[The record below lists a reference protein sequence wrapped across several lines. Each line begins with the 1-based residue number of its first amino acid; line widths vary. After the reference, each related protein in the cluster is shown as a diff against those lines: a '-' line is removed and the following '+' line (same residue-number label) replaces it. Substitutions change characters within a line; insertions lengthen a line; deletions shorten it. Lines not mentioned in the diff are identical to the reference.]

1 MSGITKPPGC
11 DKNVDGDQLAALKGM
26 NPEEMK
32 DLINANAGE
41 KCRTELTNSLKTALD
56 RGTSAEIWAQ
66 QQAQA
71 SVSGKAGWSG
81 VEGSA
86 SGSESMSGG
95 AKIGTTNTSDEDS
108 LTKGV
113 SEGCRQT
120 LFNMNN
126 TSSLFSELSCNMK
139 TSESTLR
146 SDVNIGATMNIRTGP
161 TEAMIVYQ
169 DKKVAGIEA
178 NISKMI
184 EQGINNQYSQNVFN
198 NLLKTLDDVDKSFR
212 FDIKNS
218 SFKITN
224 DNRQTIIESNS
235 QEIDDVSKIAEA
247 IKKKAVSQATSDLS
261 NKFQM
266 GAQQT
271 FNLESYVQSK
281 IDDSTLSTAQDIVAA
296 SIDTGVKVELDGS
309 LTLDIKG
316 SLDGVNVDITQG
328 NITELRNELIMKAA
342 IQLGKDLAAEV
353 EQEAATKSTS
363 TSEGSGL
370 ADYQKAIADG
380 LAAQAAALTPPSM
393 LPSFGFGGMFGIA
406 VVLIPLLLIIFLF
419 YKYGYKIAG
428 IALILFGIYL
438 AMAYFI
444 KIPPFSKEKND
455 VSEEIFKN
463 VMNFYIQPRRLTL
476 FNNFIDRV
484 RNERNSPNLKDSY
497 VQDLDNLINWMDSA
511 GKTSNKLSTIPPVLQ
526 SAFMSGWWVFT
537 IYQLEL
543 DTYNGLINMLQD
555 LSAYNGVGNVDVKVY
570 INPILPILIEEM
582 QKLTFQY
589 AVPGMRLAKVE
600 YDLAIT
606 ALRESLI
613 PDNNNWIE
621 FKADYNDWVAR
632 GRPSFGLDFKGAI
645 GKGTSADTWSQQASW
660 AEQHPTQYADG
671 TVHQDYWAEQHP
683 EETHT
688 SNWAEQHP
696 GFELESGVDIE
707 PARGT
712 SAQAWA
718 AEQAAAQQQGPWV
731 AVAQPARGTSAQ
743 AWAAEQAA
751 QQQGPWVADTTPY
764 TTKAK
769 YDPNAAYESVNT
781 KYDTNTAQRAYNGGS
796 QMAYSEPMFASKP
809 AASESM
815 YESGGSA
822 SRMVQKE
829 YSRKRGKDV
838 KPVYNKN
845 TVFKRS

>member
-41 KCRTELTNSLKTALD
+41 KCRTELTNSLKTAVD
-56 RGTSAEIWAQ
+56 RGTNMEAWVK
-66 QQAQA
+66 QQAEA

-86 SGSESMSGG
+86 SGSESFDTGIK
-95 AKIGTTNTSDEDS
+95 AGTTNTSDEDNK
-108 LTKGV
+108 TNAV

-120 LFNMNN
+120 LYNMNN

-139 TSESTLR
+139 TSENTLS
-146 SDVNIGATMNIRTGP
+146 SDVKIGATMNIRTGP

-178 NISKMI
+178 NIAKMI
-184 EQGINNQYSQNVFN
+184 DQGINNQYSQNVFN
-198 NLLKTLDDVDKSFR
+198 SLLKTLDDVDKSFR

-224 DNRQTIIESNS
+224 NNRQAIIESNS
-235 QEIDDVSKIAEA
+235 QEIDDVAKIAEA
-247 IKKKAVSQATSDLS
+247 IKKKAVSEATADLA

-266 GAQQT
+266 GSQQT

-281 IDDSTLSTAQDIVAA
+281 IDDSTLSTAPDIVAA
-296 SIDTGVKVELDGS
+296 SIDTGIKVGLDGS

-342 IQLGKDLAAEV
+342 VQLGKDLAAEI
-353 EQEAATKSTS
+353 ESEAAIKSTYS
-363 TSEGSGL
+363 SEGSGL
-370 ADYQKAIADG
+370 ADFQKQIADG

-476 FNNFIDRV
+476 FNNFIERV
-484 RNERNSPNLKDSY
+484 RKERNSPNLKDSY
-497 VQDLDNLINWMDSA
+497 AQDLDNLINWMDSA
-511 GKTSNKLSTIPPVLQ
+511 GKTSDKLSTIPPVLQ
-526 SAFMSGWWVFT
+526 SVFMSEWWVFT
-537 IYQLEL
+537 IYELEL

-555 LSAYNGVGNVDVKVY
+555 LSAYNGVRNVDVEVY
-570 INPILPILIEEM
+570 INPILPILIEERD
-582 QKLTFQY
+582 KLTSQY
-589 AVPGMRLAKVE
+589 AIPGFRLAKVE

-613 PDNNNWIE
+613 PDNNKWIE

-645 GKGTSADTWSQQASW
+645 EGTSADTWSQQA
-660 AEQHPTQYADG
+660 
-671 TVHQDYWAEQHP
+671 
-683 EETHT
+683 
-688 SNWAEQHP
+688 NWAEQHP
-696 GFELESGVDIE
+696 ADIE
-707 PARGT
+707 PARETIASNWSQRQGPAVASTTPYTTNAQYDLKTAVETGT
-712 SAQAWA
+712 AR
-718 AEQAAAQQQGPWV
+718 AAQQQGL
-731 AVAQPARGTSAQ
+731 
-743 AWAAEQAA
+743 
-751 QQQGPWVADTTPY
+751 WVADTTPY

-769 YDPNAAYESVNT
+769 YDPNTTQMAYNP
-781 KYDTNTAQRAYNGGS
+781 NTAQRTYNAS
-796 QMAYSEPMFASKP
+796 TQMAYTEPMLASKS
-809 AASESM
+809 AASESID
-815 YESGGSA
+815 ESVGSV

>member
-1 MSGITKPPGC
+1 MSGISKPPGC
-11 DKNVDGDQLAALKGM
+11 DKNVDGEQLAALKGM
-26 NPEEMK
+26 NPDEMTA
-32 DLINANAGE
+32 LINANAGE
-41 KCRTELTNSLKTALD
+41 KCRTELTNSLKTSID
-56 RGTSAEIWAQ
+56 RGTSAEMWAQ
-66 QQAQA
+66 QQAEA

-95 AKIGTTNTSDEDS
+95 IKAGTTNTSDEENK
-108 LTKGV
+108 TNAV

-120 LFNMNN
+120 LFNLNN

-139 TSESTLR
+139 SSENTLST
-146 SDVNIGATMNIRTGP
+146 DIKIGATMNIRTGP

-184 EQGINNQYSQNVFN
+184 DQGINNQYAENTFN
-198 NLLKTLDDVDKSFR
+198 RLLKTLDEVDKSFR

-218 SFKITN
+218 TFKITSTN
-224 DNRQTIIESNS
+224 QQKLVQTNNET
-235 QEIDDVSKIAEA
+235 IDDVAKIAEA
-247 IKKKAVSQATSDLS
+247 IKKKAVSEAVADLA

-266 GAQQT
+266 GSQQT

-281 IDDSTLSTAQDIVAA
+281 IDDSTISTAQDIVAA
-296 SIDTGVKVELDGS
+296 SIDTGVKVGLDGS

-328 NITELRNELIMKAA
+328 NITDLRNQLIMKAA
-342 IQLGKDLAAEV
+342 VQLGKDLASEIEA
-353 EQEAATKSTS
+353 EAAIKSTYS
-363 TSEGSGL
+363 SEGSGL
-370 ADYQKAIADG
+370 ADFQKQIADG

-419 YKYGYKIAG
+419 YKYGFKIAG
-428 IALILFGIYL
+428 IALVLFGIYL

-444 KIPPFSKEKND
+444 KIPPFSKEKSD

-463 VMNFYIQPRRLTL
+463 VMRYYIQPRRLTL
-476 FNNFIDRV
+476 FNNFIERV
-484 RNERNSPNLKDSY
+484 RKERNSPNLKDSY
-497 VQDLDNLINWMDSA
+497 AQDLDNLINWMDSA
-511 GKTSNKLSTIPPVLQ
+511 GKTSDKLSTIPPVLQ
-526 SAFMSGWWVFT
+526 SVFMSEWWVFT
-537 IYQLEL
+537 IYELEL

-555 LSAYNGVGNVDVKVY
+555 LSAYNGVRNVDVEVY
-570 INPILPILIEEM
+570 INPILPILIEERD
-582 QKLTFQY
+582 KLTSQY
-589 AVPGMRLAKVE
+589 AIPGFRLAKVE

-613 PDNNNWIE
+613 PDNNKWIE

-632 GRPSFGLDFKGAI
+632 GRPSFGLVFKGAI
-645 GKGTSADTWSQQASW
+645 GTL
-660 AEQHPTQYADG
+660 
-671 TVHQDYWAEQHP
+671 
-683 EETHT
+683 
-688 SNWAEQHP
+688 
-696 GFELESGVDIE
+696 ELQSYESV
-707 PARGT
+707 PVRGT
-712 SAQAWA
+712 TAQMW
-718 AEQAAAQQQGPWV
+718 
-731 AVAQPARGTSAQ
+731 
-743 AWAAEQAA
+743 A

-769 YDPNAAYESVNT
+769 YDPNTAQRAYNP
-781 KYDTNTAQRAYNGGS
+781 NTAQRAYNGGS
-796 QMAYSEPMFASKP
+796 QMAYSEPMAYNGR
-809 AASESM
+809 ASESIAESV
-815 YESGGSA
+815 YNGRASESIAESGGSA

>member
-1 MSGITKPPGC
+1 
-11 DKNVDGDQLAALKGM
+11 
-26 NPEEMK
+26 
-32 DLINANAGE
+32 
-41 KCRTELTNSLKTALD
+41 
-56 RGTSAEIWAQ
+56 
-66 QQAQA
+66 
-71 SVSGKAGWSG
+71 
-81 VEGSA
+81 
-86 SGSESMSGG
+86 MSGG

-476 FNNFIDRV
+476 FNNFIERV
-484 RNERNSPNLKDSY
+484 RKERNSPNLNY
-497 VQDLDNLINWMDSA
+497 IYAQPLDNLINWMDSA
-511 GKTSNKLSTIPPVLQ
+511 GKTSDKLSTIPLVYDP
-526 SAFMSGWWVFT
+526 AFIPGWWVFT
-537 IYQLEL
+537 IYELEL

-589 AVPGMRLAKVE
+589 AVPGMRLPKVE

-683 EETHT
+683 EETH
-688 SNWAEQHP
+688 
-696 GFELESGVDIE
+696 E
-707 PARGT
+707 PVRGT
-712 SAQAWA
+712 SAEIWAQQQAQASVSGKAGWSGVEGSA
-718 AEQAAAQQQGPWV
+718 STTPYTTNAQYDLKTAVETGTARAAAQQQGL
-731 AVAQPARGTSAQ
+731 
-743 AWAAEQAA
+743 
-751 QQQGPWVADTTPY
+751 WVADTTPY

-781 KYDTNTAQRAYNGGS
+781 KYDTNTAQRTYNAGS
-796 QMAYSEPMFASKP
+796 QMAYSEPMLASKQ
-809 AASESM
+809 AASESID
-815 YESGGSA
+815 ESGGSA

>member
-41 KCRTELTNSLKTALD
+41 KCRTELTNSLKTAVD
-56 RGTSAEIWAQ
+56 RGTNMEAWVK
-66 QQAQA
+66 QQAEA

-86 SGSESMSGG
+86 SGSESFDTGIK
-95 AKIGTTNTSDEDS
+95 AGTTNTSDEDNK
-108 LTKGV
+108 TNAV

-120 LFNMNN
+120 LYNMNN

-139 TSESTLR
+139 TSENTLS
-146 SDVNIGATMNIRTGP
+146 SDVKIGATMNIRTGP

-178 NISKMI
+178 NIAKMI
-184 EQGINNQYSQNVFN
+184 DQGINNQYSQNVFN
-198 NLLKTLDDVDKSFR
+198 SLLKTLDDVDKSFR

-224 DNRQTIIESNS
+224 NNRQAIIESNS
-235 QEIDDVSKIAEA
+235 QEIDDVAKIAEA
-247 IKKKAVSQATSDLS
+247 IKKKAVSEATADLA

-266 GAQQT
+266 GSQQT

-296 SIDTGVKVELDGS
+296 SIDTGIKVGLDGS

-342 IQLGKDLAAEV
+342 VQLGKDLAAEI
-353 EQEAATKSTS
+353 ESEAAIKSTYS
-363 TSEGSGL
+363 SEGSGL
-370 ADYQKAIADG
+370 ADFQKQIADG

-476 FNNFIDRV
+476 FNNFIERV
-484 RNERNSPNLKDSY
+484 RKERNSPNLKDSY
-497 VQDLDNLINWMDSA
+497 AQDLDNLINWMDSA
-511 GKTSNKLSTIPPVLQ
+511 GKTSDKLSTIPPVLQ
-526 SAFMSGWWVFT
+526 SVFMSEWWVFT
-537 IYQLEL
+537 IYELEL

-555 LSAYNGVGNVDVKVY
+555 LSAYNGVRNVDVEVY
-570 INPILPILIEEM
+570 INPILPILIEERD
-582 QKLTFQY
+582 KLTSQY
-589 AVPGMRLAKVE
+589 AIPGFRLAKVE

-613 PDNNNWIE
+613 PDNNKWIE

-645 GKGTSADTWSQQASW
+645 EGTSADTWSQQA
-660 AEQHPTQYADG
+660 
-671 TVHQDYWAEQHP
+671 
-683 EETHT
+683 
-688 SNWAEQHP
+688 NWAEQHP
-696 GFELESGVDIE
+696 ADIE
-707 PARGT
+707 PARETIASNWSQRQGPAVASTTPYTTNAQYDLKTAVETGT
-712 SAQAWA
+712 AR
-718 AEQAAAQQQGPWV
+718 AAQQQGL
-731 AVAQPARGTSAQ
+731 
-743 AWAAEQAA
+743 
-751 QQQGPWVADTTPY
+751 WVADTTPY

-769 YDPNAAYESVNT
+769 YDPNTTQMAYNP
-781 KYDTNTAQRAYNGGS
+781 NTAQRTYNAS
-796 QMAYSEPMFASKP
+796 TQMAYTEPMLASKS
-809 AASESM
+809 AASESID
-815 YESGGSA
+815 ESVGSV

>member
-41 KCRTELTNSLKTALD
+41 KCRTELTNSLKTAVD
-56 RGTSAEIWAQ
+56 RGTNMEAWVK
-66 QQAQA
+66 QQAEA

-86 SGSESMSGG
+86 SGSESFDTGIK
-95 AKIGTTNTSDEDS
+95 AGTTNTSDEDNK
-108 LTKGV
+108 TNAV

-120 LFNMNN
+120 LYNMNN

-139 TSESTLR
+139 TSENTLS
-146 SDVNIGATMNIRTGP
+146 SDVKIGATMNIRTGP

-178 NISKMI
+178 NIAKMI
-184 EQGINNQYSQNVFN
+184 DQGINNQYSQNVFN
-198 NLLKTLDDVDKSFR
+198 SLLKTLDDVDKSFR

-224 DNRQTIIESNS
+224 NNRQAIIESNS
-235 QEIDDVSKIAEA
+235 QEIDDVAKIAEA
-247 IKKKAVSQATSDLS
+247 IKKKAVSEATADLA

-266 GAQQT
+266 GSQQT

-296 SIDTGVKVELDGS
+296 SIDTGIKVGLDGS

-342 IQLGKDLAAEV
+342 VQLGKDLAAEI
-353 EQEAATKSTS
+353 ESEAAIKSTYS
-363 TSEGSGL
+363 SEGSGL
-370 ADYQKAIADG
+370 ADFQKQIADG

-476 FNNFIDRV
+476 FNNFIERV
-484 RNERNSPNLKDSY
+484 RKERNSPNLKDSY
-497 VQDLDNLINWMDSA
+497 AQDLDNLINWMDSA
-511 GKTSNKLSTIPPVLQ
+511 GKTSDKLSTIPPVLQ
-526 SAFMSGWWVFT
+526 SVFMSEWWVFT
-537 IYQLEL
+537 IYELEL

-555 LSAYNGVGNVDVKVY
+555 LSAYNGVRNVDVEVY
-570 INPILPILIEEM
+570 INPILPILIEERD
-582 QKLTFQY
+582 KLTSQY
-589 AVPGMRLAKVE
+589 AIPGFRLAKVE

-613 PDNNNWIE
+613 PDNNKWIE

-645 GKGTSADTWSQQASW
+645 EGTSADTWSQQA
-660 AEQHPTQYADG
+660 
-671 TVHQDYWAEQHP
+671 
-683 EETHT
+683 
-688 SNWAEQHP
+688 NWAEQHP
-696 GFELESGVDIE
+696 ADIE
-707 PARGT
+707 PARETIASNWSQRQGPAVASTTPYTTNAQYDLKTAVETGT
-712 SAQAWA
+712 AR
-718 AEQAAAQQQGPWV
+718 AAQQQGL
-731 AVAQPARGTSAQ
+731 
-743 AWAAEQAA
+743 
-751 QQQGPWVADTTPY
+751 WVADTTPY

-769 YDPNAAYESVNT
+769 YDPNTTQMAYNP
-781 KYDTNTAQRAYNGGS
+781 NTAQWTYNAS
-796 QMAYSEPMFASKP
+796 TQMAYTEPMLASKS
-809 AASESM
+809 AASESID
-815 YESGGSA
+815 ESVGSV